1 MQDALGR
8 RGTARIPES
17 GDMHSLI
24 PIPLCRRSADVANAV
39 NTDCSSCETM
49 SAVLCIFAFHP
60 AGYRLIGR
68 CPAFLHNKKRIS
80 INQRRKIICYALVG
94 WKIRTISFTSIW
106 RNSRIISE
114 TRSVSRISNRRH
126 SFPRAS
132 DGEGDVLKG
141 KKRSALKLFIPDM
154 LFDKHIEMGEN
165 VWVFIGETYP
175 AYCIY

>member
-39 NTDCSSCETM
+39 NTDCSSCENDELQ
-49 SAVLCIFAFHP
+49 SFCIFAFHP

-68 CPAFLHNKKRIS
+68 CPAFLHNKKRIN

-94 WKIRTISFTSIW
+94 WKIRTISFTPIW

-114 TRSVSRISNRRH
+114 TRSASRISNRR
-126 SFPRAS
+126 SFISAS
-132 DGEGDVLKG
+132 IRRRRVSCSRG
-141 KKRSALKLFIPDM
+141 RNARR
-154 LFDKHIEMGEN
+154 
-165 VWVFIGETYP
+165 
-175 AYCIY
+175 